1 MPGTMRLLF
10 DPDVRIQ
17 GMIGENNVSDFLVA
31 LKAISAYS
39 RAGARMIGADRWPL
53 SHWSDIEAELVG
65 LRRHWR
71 QHRHLSIQTRDL
83 AILQR
88 LRLHGRV
95 KDGRWGGV
103 SGEAPG
109 WHSDLPPRHAH
120 LVPQVQEQPIEAQQ
134 VQTLGSGFSVCP
146 STAMI

>member
-53 SHWSDIEAELVG
+53 SHWSDIEAVFGRPAEA
-65 LRRHWR
+65 
-71 QHRHLSIQTRDL
+71 L
-83 AILQR
+83 AAAPSSVDPDA
-88 LRLHGRV
+88 G
-95 KDGRWGGV
+95 
-103 SGEAPG
+103 SGHTAAP
-109 WHSDLPPRHAH
+109 SPPRA
-120 LVPQVQEQPIEAQQ
+120 
-134 VQTLGSGFSVCP
+134 G
-146 STAMI
+146 